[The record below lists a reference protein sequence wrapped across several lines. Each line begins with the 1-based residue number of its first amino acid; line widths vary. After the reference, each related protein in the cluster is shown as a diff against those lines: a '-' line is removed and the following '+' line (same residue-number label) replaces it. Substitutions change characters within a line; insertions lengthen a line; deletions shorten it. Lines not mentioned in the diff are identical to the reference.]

1 MSELSD
7 LISSEPSLASAVAG
21 GNDGLIAQWLNTPS
35 IQSTRPIPIDEFI
48 AELFRSGA
56 FLSIQ
61 QAVLGGNETA
71 VLAFET
77 VKNAKLLG
85 LQNIDLSLTPNQA
98 LIAGLVQSGLMTQV
112 QADSV
117 AALAEVTISPAE
129 NAGLGVVSI
138 EQIARALRG

>member
-7 LISSEPSLASAVAG
+7 LILSEESLESAIAD

-56 FLSIQ
+56 FLAIQ
-61 QAVLGGNETA
+61 QAVLAGDETA

-77 VKNAKLLG
+77 VKNAKALG
-85 LQNIDLSLTPNQA
+85 LQNIDMSLAPNQA
-98 LIAGLVQSGLMTQV
+98 LIAGLVQSGLITQA

-138 EQIARALRG
+138 DQIARALRG